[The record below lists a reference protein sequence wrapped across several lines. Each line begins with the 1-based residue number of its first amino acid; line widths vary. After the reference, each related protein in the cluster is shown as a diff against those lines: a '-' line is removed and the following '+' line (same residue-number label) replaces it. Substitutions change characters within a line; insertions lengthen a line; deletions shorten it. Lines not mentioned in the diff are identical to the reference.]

1 MKNIKNNSCRVI
13 GMYYDFELK
22 EYRQLKSRYEKSKY
36 QYIRNKQRSLLDN
49 IYKLEKEQVSF
60 LDKLPEKGKYL
71 VICDNYRQVL
81 KLKKYFEINLKN
93 RNVNIDFYKEPSSPL
108 VTKKTVFDN
117 DLYKF
122 MMSSCE
128 DSLDLFFTYEFP
140 GGTIYDMLSGVI
152 IIRRNN
158 TDFNYIN
165 FLSTKINIRLGDPFL
180 IFDISLSYERFILFK
195 SFNLNNRVLYNQDL
209 ASDMCRLR
217 NIKHTWYSVYNL
229 LKEYIEKFKILPTRN
244 TLYKGYNLD
253 TWLNTQRQ
261 LLYNSKLSKDKVKLL
276 NDINALDSSREDSWH
291 QNYKL
296 VKEYKEKYKKLP
308 LARTIYKGHKIG
320 LWLSTQKTAYKR
332 RKLSAYKIDLLSK
345 TGVSFLPES
354 LKWQRNYDLLT
365 DFIKAHGRL
374 PSKST
379 VYKDVRLGYWMFKQV
394 SHKDELSQISY
405 DKLADLTVFELHKN
419 RGKTLLNKFKRE
431 NNCLPE
437 KTTVYKGVALGLWC
451 YSAGIIS

>member
-1 MKNIKNNSCRVI
+1 MKKIEKNSYRII

-22 EYRQLKSRYEKSKY
+22 EYQQLKSRYKNSKY
-36 QYIRNKQRSLLDN
+36 QYIRDKQSDLLEH
-49 IYKLEKEQVSF
+49 IYDLEKKQVNF
-60 LDKLPEKGKYL
+60 LDCIPDKGKYL

-93 RNVNIDFYKEPSSPL
+93 KNVNIDFYKEPSSSL

-128 DSLDLFFTYEFP
+128 DSLDLFFTSEFP
-140 GGTIYDMLSGVI
+140 NDAIYDMLSGVI

-158 TDFNYIN
+158 TDFSYIN
-165 FLSTKINIRLGDPFL
+165 FLSTKINLRPGDPFF

-195 SFNLNNRVLYNQDL
+195 SFNLNNRVLYNQTL
-209 ASDMCRLR
+209 ASNMCRFR
-217 NIKHTWYSVYNL
+217 NIKHTWHSVYDL
-229 LKEYIEKFKILPTRN
+229 LKEYIEKFKILPARN
-244 TLYKGYNLD
+244 TLYKGYNLG

-276 NDINALDSSREDSWH
+276 NDMNVFDSSRDGLWH
-291 QNYKL
+291 QNYRL
-296 VKEYKEKYKKLP
+296 VKEYKKKYKKLP
-308 LARTIYKGHKIG
+308 SARTIYKDKKIG

-332 RKLSAYKIDLLSK
+332 RKLSAYKINLLIK
-345 TGVSFLPES
+345 IGVSFLSES
-354 LKWQRNYDLLT
+354 SEWQRNYDLLT
-365 DFIKAHGRL
+365 DFVKTHGRL

-379 VYKDVRLGYWMFKQV
+379 VYKHIRLGYWMFKQI
-394 SHKDELSQISY
+394 SHKDELSQTSY
-405 DKLADLTVFELHKN
+405 DKLADLTVFELNKN

-431 NNCLPE
+431 NNCLPQ

-451 YSAGIIS
+451 YSVGIIS